1 MRYTRIRPGLYESES
16 GHRIERQDA
25 YAAINGGP
33 ADWFITW
40 PGQTAPDAA
49 LPTLRDAKDAIEN
62 ETDQEGTER

>member
-1 MRYTRIRPGLYESES
+1 MRYARIRPGLYESEA

-25 YAAINGGP
+25 YAGINGGP

-40 PGQTAPDAA
+40 PGRTFPDAA

-62 ETDQEGTER
+62 ETR